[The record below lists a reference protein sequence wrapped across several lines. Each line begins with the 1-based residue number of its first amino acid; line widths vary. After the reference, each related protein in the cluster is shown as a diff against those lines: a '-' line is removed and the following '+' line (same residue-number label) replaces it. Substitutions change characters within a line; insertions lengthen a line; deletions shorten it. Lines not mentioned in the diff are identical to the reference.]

1 MKTSRFAVAAAVIV
15 TLGASPGLAHADAD
29 VERAQQA
36 LKQSG
41 HDPGPIDGVAGPR
54 TTAALKAYQKANGL
68 QTSGQLDD
76 ATRAKLAAPAKS
88 ESANSDSAKSEPR
101 TQAGGDRRPSPADP
115 AQGSKTGANVG
126 EGASYSR
133 STQK

>member
-1 MKTSRFAVAAAVIV
+1 MKTLRFAVATAVIV
-15 TLGASPGLAHADAD
+15 ALSSAGLAHADAD
-29 VERAQQA
+29 VERAQKA

-54 TTAALKAYQKANGL
+54 TTSALKAYQQTNGL
-68 QTSGQLDD
+68 EASGRLDA
-76 ATRAKLAAPAKS
+76 ATRAKLADSPT
-88 ESANSDSAKSEPR
+88 SASKTE
-101 TQAGGDRRPSPADP
+101 AGGDARPSPADP

>member
-54 TTAALKAYQKANGL
+54 TTSALKAYQQANGL
-68 QTSGQLDD
+68 EASGRLDS
-76 ATRAKLAAPAKS
+76 ATRAKLAESPASSSK
-88 ESANSDSAKSEPR
+88 
-101 TQAGGDRRPSPADP
+101 TQAGGDARPSPVDP

>member
-1 MKTSRFAVAAAVIV
+1 MKMWRFAVATAVIV
-15 TLGASPGLAHADAD
+15 ALSGARLAHADAD
-29 VERAQQA
+29 VERAQKA

-54 TTAALKAYQKANGL
+54 TTSALKAYQQANGL
-68 QTSGQLDD
+68 ETTGQLDD
-76 ATRAKLAAPAKS
+76 ATRAKLTEPAKS
-88 ESANSDSAKSEPR
+88 PSN
-101 TQAGGDRRPSPADP
+101 TQTGGDARPSASDP
-115 AQGSKTGANVG
+115 AQATKTGSNVG